1 MSTKTPYVLKQT
13 SSWKLQVY
21 LNMYDLLV
29 ECVKGLTNVKICS
42 DITIIVNK
50 IHPQLVKII
59 DTAYN
64 ETNKRLIWP
73 LYYRFS

>member
-1 MSTKTPYVLKQT
+1 
-13 SSWKLQVY
+13 
-21 LNMYDLLV
+21 MYDLLV

-64 ETNKRLIWP
+64 ETNKRLI
-73 LYYRFS
+73 